1 MDILRH
7 AAGYFLR
14 LLCRSMQTQIGWQVS
29 VFMLGYGSE
38 CDEDCLQPAMC
49 CFTLWRM
56 KTASRRTSVTACTQ
70 RGSTGKVAMEHIDM
84 QCMCV
89 WCVCV
94 RVCMCVSMSVCV
106 CLCGVCVCVCVCVR
120 VCVCVW
126 VCV

>member
-38 CDEDCLQPAMC
+38 RDEDCLQPAMC

-56 KTASRRTSVTACTQ
+56 KTASWRTSVTVCTQ

-94 RVCMCVSMSVCV
+94 H
-106 CLCGVCVCVCVCVR
+106 VCVR
-120 VCVCVW
+120 VRVCVS
-126 VCV
+126 V